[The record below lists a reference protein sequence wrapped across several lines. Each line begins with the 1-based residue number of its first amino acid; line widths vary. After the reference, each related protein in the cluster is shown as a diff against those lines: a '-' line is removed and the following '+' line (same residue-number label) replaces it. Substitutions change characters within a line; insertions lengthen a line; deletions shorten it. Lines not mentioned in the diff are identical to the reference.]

1 MASEN
6 SPRRLLL
13 AAMLL
18 AALALPTFVGCG
30 SGSGSVVQVPPPPP
44 PPTRFLLV
52 ADSFNSRVVLFD
64 SPFSTGEA
72 AITVLGQNSFTTS
85 TQATTASG
93 LGFPAKAIADDD
105 GNIWVADTFNN
116 RVLEYRQPLTN
127 GMAASVVIGQ
137 SDFTSSNI
145 TAPTQSS
152 LIDPIG
158 LAFDAAGDLWV
169 VDGNRRVLEYVL
181 PFTNG
186 MNASL
191 VIGQSDFTSD
201 TQATTASGLNYPTEV
216 AFDAAGNLWLVDQG
230 NNRVLEYK
238 APFSTGESASI
249 VIGQADFTS
258 FASATTATGMNSPYG
273 ITFDG
278 SGNLWVSDN
287 RNLRVLEFALPFSS
301 GQAASL
307 VLGQQNFT
315 SSGVSGNPQVD
326 VNNPEG
332 LAFDTSGNLFVSETG
347 ASRVVIFEPP
357 FNTDMSASV
366 VIGQQSFN
374 GGFTSTSAAGLA
386 GPESVSTSPF

>member
-13 AAMLL
+13 AKLLL
-18 AALALPTFVGCG
+18 AAPALLTCVGCG
-30 SGSGSVVQVPPPPP
+30 SGSGSVVRVP

-64 SPFSTGEA
+64 SPYSTGEA
-72 AITVLGQNSFTTS
+72 AIMVLGQDSFTS
-85 TQATTASG
+85 SAQATTASG
-93 LGFPAKAIADDD
+93 LRFPAKAITDSD
-105 GNIWVADTFNN
+105 GNVWVADTFNN
-116 RVLEYRQPLTN
+116 RVLEYKQPLTN
-127 GMAASVVIGQ
+127 GTGASVVIGQ
-137 SDFTSSNI
+137 TDFTSSNA

-152 LIDPIG
+152 LIDPLG

-169 VDGNRRVLEYVL
+169 ADGNRRVLEYVP
-181 PFTNG
+181 PFING
-186 MNASL
+186 MSASL

-201 TQATTASGLNYPTEV
+201 TQATTASGLNYPTEL

-238 APFSTGESASI
+238 APLSTGESASV
-249 VIGQADFTS
+249 VIGQPDFTS
-258 FASATTATGMNSPYG
+258 FAPATTATGMSSPYG

-287 RNLRVLEFALPFSS
+287 RNLRVLEFTLPFSS

-307 VLGQQNFT
+307 VLGQPNFT

-347 ASRVVIFEPP
+347 SSRVVIFEPP
-357 FNTDMSASV
+357 FDSDMSASV

-374 GGFTSTSAAGLA
+374 GGFASTSAAGLA
-386 GPESVSTSPF
+386 GPESVSTSSF

>member
-1 MASEN
+1 MASED

-18 AALALPTFVGCG
+18 AAPALLTFVGCG
-30 SGSGSVVQVPPPPP
+30 SGPGSVVQVPPPS
-44 PPTRFLLV
+44 TRFLLV

-64 SPFSTGEA
+64 SPFSTSEA
-72 AITVLGQNSFTTS
+72 ASTVLGQDSFTTS

-93 LGFPAKAIADDD
+93 LGFPAKAIADSG

-116 RVLEYRQPLTN
+116 RVLEYKQPLTN

-137 SDFTSSNI
+137 SNFTSSNI

-152 LIDPIG
+152 LIDPFG

-169 VDGNRRVLEYVL
+169 VDGNRRVLEYVP
-181 PFTNG
+181 PFTIG
-186 MNASL
+186 MSASL

-201 TQATTASGLNYPTEV
+201 TQATTASGLNYSAEV
-216 AFDAAGNLWLVDQG
+216 ALDADGNLWLVDQG

-238 APFSTGESASI
+238 APFSTGQSASI
-249 VIGQADFTS
+249 VIGQPNFTS
-258 FASATTATGMNSPYG
+258 STSATTATGMNSPYG

-287 RNLRVLEFALPFSS
+287 RNLRVLEFTLPFSS

-307 VLGQQNFT
+307 VLGQPNFT

-332 LAFDTSGNLFVSETG
+332 LAFDGSGNLFVSEPG

-357 FNTDMSASV
+357 FNSDMSASV

-374 GGFTSTSAAGLA
+374 GDLTSTSPAGLA
-386 GPESVSTSPF
+386 GPESVSTSSF

>member
-1 MASEN
+1 MATED
-6 SPRRLLL
+6 SPRRLLI

-18 AALALPTFVGCG
+18 AAPVLLTFIGCG
-30 SGSGSVVQVPPPPP
+30 SGPGSVVQVPPPT
-44 PPTRFLLV
+44 TRFLLV

-72 AITVLGQNSFTTS
+72 ASTVLGQDNFTTS

-93 LGFPAKAIADDD
+93 LGFPAKAIADSD

-116 RVLEYRQPLTN
+116 RVLEYKQPLTN

-145 TAPTQSS
+145 IAPTKNS
-152 LIDPIG
+152 LIDPLG

-169 VDGNRRVLEYVL
+169 VDGNRRVLEYVP

-186 MNASL
+186 MNATL
-191 VIGQSDFTSD
+191 VIGQPDFTSV

-238 APFSTGESASI
+238 APFSAGESASI
-249 VIGQADFTS
+249 VIGQPDFTS
-258 FASATTATGMNSPYG
+258 SASATTASGMNSPYG
-273 ITFDG
+273 IAFDG

-287 RNLRVLEFALPFSS
+287 RNLR
-301 GQAASL
+301 ASL
-307 VLGQQNFT
+307 VLGQPNFT

-357 FNTDMSASV
+357 FSNAMGASAV
-366 VIGQQSFN
+366 VGQQSFN
-374 GGFTSTSAAGLA
+374 SGLTSTSATGLA
-386 GPESVSTSPF
+386 GPESVSTSSF